1 MKKRKGRRFKLLFFI
16 GLIIVTFSLT
26 INYLNKSHF
35 VISNE
40 EFLRM
45 VLEEETVYHKSNLV
59 EKFFSFFKVLVG
71 SPDKFINSSSM
82 LVKASNSDVDV
93 KQSSSYIK
101 DPYPKKDYSKPT
113 IYIYNT
119 HQLEAYS
126 TSNVES
132 YNVVPNVM
140 MASFILREKLYDL
153 GHVSIVEEND
163 INNFLLT
170 NNWSYAY
177 SYKVSKL
184 LMEDAKRNNP
194 TLNFYID
201 LHRDSEHRKIST
213 DKINGKNYAKMMFLL
228 GLENPNYKENYAVI
242 SRLEDML
249 KEKYPGISRGI
260 YKKGGKGVNGVY
272 NQDFSKYTILVEV
285 GGEEN
290 TIDEVLNSI
299 TALADVLNE
308 YIREEF
314 GTNEKG

>member
-1 MKKRKGRRFKLLFFI
+1 
-16 GLIIVTFSLT
+16 
-26 INYLNKSHF
+26 
-35 VISNE
+35 
-40 EFLRM
+40 
-45 VLEEETVYHKSNLV
+45 
-59 EKFFSFFKVLVG
+59 
-71 SPDKFINSSSM
+71 
-82 LVKASNSDVDV
+82 
-93 KQSSSYIK
+93 
-101 DPYPKKDYSKPT
+101 
-113 IYIYNT
+113 
-119 HQLEAYS
+119 
-126 TSNVES
+126 
-132 YNVVPNVM
+132 M

-201 LHRDSEHRKIST
+201 LHRDSVNRKIST
-213 DKINGKNYAKMMFLL
+213 ATINGKNYAKMMFLL

>member
-16 GLIIVTFSLT
+16 VLIVFTFSLT

-45 VLEEETVYHKSNLV
+45 VLEDENVYHKSNFI
-59 EKFFSFFKVLVG
+59 EKAFSVLKDITK
-71 SPDKFINSSSM
+71 SPVKFINSSSM
-82 LVKASNSDVDV
+82 LVKASNGEVDV
-93 KQSSSYIK
+93 KQSSSYIR

-163 INNFLLT
+163 VNNFLLT

-184 LMEDAKRNNP
+184 LMEDAKRNHP

-201 LHRDSEHRKIST
+201 LHRDSVNRKISMSS
-213 DKINGKNYAKMMFLL
+213 INGKNYAKMMFLL
-228 GLENPNYKENYAVI
+228 GLENPNYKENLAVI
-242 SRLEDML
+242 SKIDGML
-249 KEKYPGISRGI
+249 REKYPGISRGI

-290 TIDEVLNSI
+290 TIDEVLNSV
-299 TALADVLNE
+299 TALADVLDE
-308 YIREEF
+308 YI
-314 GTNEKG
+314 KGGMN